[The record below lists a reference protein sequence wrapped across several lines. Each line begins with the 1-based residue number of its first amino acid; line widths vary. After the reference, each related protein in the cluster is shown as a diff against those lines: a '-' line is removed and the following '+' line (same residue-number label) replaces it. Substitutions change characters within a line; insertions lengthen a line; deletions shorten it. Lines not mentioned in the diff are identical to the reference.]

1 LFSLQLDVSK
11 ESHAGNGR
19 LAMSIVLVTLN
30 LFVISMA
37 VRMALYK
44 IRAAL
49 QSSSVQQSAYTLLN
63 AMSPKN
69 WPSPTNSPASSKHP
83 RKRAAQKLTIGEKGL
98 LVTDDN
104 SCTTQHDL
112 SSTTVSEPKTA
123 NADDETKSQPL

>member
-1 LFSLQLDVSK
+1 LDISK

-44 IRAAL
+44 IRTAL
-49 QSSSVQQSAYTLLN
+49 QSSSVQQSAYTLLQ
-63 AMSPKN
+63 AMSPRN
-69 WPSPTNSPASSKHP
+69 WASPTNSISSSTHP
-83 RKRAAQKLTIGEKGL
+83 RKRAAQKLTIGEHGL

-104 SCTTQHDL
+104 SFTTQHDL
-112 SSTTVSEPKTA
+112 CSTTVSEPNTPH
-123 NADDETKSQPL
+123 ADDDTKSQPL